1 MAMAVYEHT
10 YKQYLGKLTPEWS
23 RFLVIPRHA
32 FRDVFKSKLFIAF
45 YVCCFLPLL
54 AEAILIY
61 LHHNVSAIEILKS
74 MQIVNSIRELIPI
87 DATFFQFFVNFQ
99 ATLAFFVA
107 LLVGPPLV
115 ARDLRNNALPLYL
128 CRPFSRTDYV
138 LGKMSVLLIL
148 LSAMTWVPQLL
159 LFLFQSYLEGP
170 SWFLSNLSLASAIF
184 ISSVVWILLLALLSQ
199 AVSALVKW
207 RVIASGALLG
217 LFFIPSVFGEIV
229 NQLFQTR
236 WGSIIS
242 LGALIKNV
250 TSGLFGTFVEA
261 STHVTEWDGRVGREI
276 ILNEPPLWVSWFAL
290 FVVCAICLAL
300 LSRKVKAYEVV
311 R

>member
-1 MAMAVYEHT
+1 MAVYEHT

-32 FRDVFKSKLFIAF
+32 FRDVFKSKLFTAF
-45 YVCCFLPLL
+45 FVICFLPLL
-54 AEAILIY
+54 VEAILIY
-61 LHHNVSAIEILKS
+61 LHANVSALAIMKIN
-74 MQIVNSIRELIPI
+74 VRELFPI
-87 DATFFQFFVNFQ
+87 DASFFQTFVNVQ
-99 ATLAFFVA
+99 ACFAFLVM

-115 ARDLRNNALPLYL
+115 SRDLRNNALPLYL
-128 CRPFSRTDYV
+128 CRPFSRTEYV

-148 LSAMTWVPQLL
+148 LSAITWVPQLL
-159 LFLFQSYLEGP
+159 LFLFQSYLDGAT
-170 SWFLSNLSLASAIF
+170 WFVENLHLASAIF

-207 RVIASGALLG
+207 RVIASISLLG
-217 LFFIPSVFGEIV
+217 IFFIPWVFSEVI
-229 NQLFQTR
+229 NNLFITR
-236 WGSIIS
+236 WGNIIS
-242 LGALIKNV
+242 LGALMRTV
-250 TSGLFGTFVEA
+250 TSGLFGTFVQA
-261 STHVTEWDGRVGREI
+261 YGQITEFDGRVGREVVV
-276 ILNEPPLWVSWFAL
+276 NEMPLWAAWLAL

>member
-1 MAMAVYEHT
+1 MAVFEHT
-10 YKQYLGKLTPEWS
+10 YKQFDGKLTPEWS

-32 FRDVFKSKLFIAF
+32 FRDVFKSKIFTAF
-45 YVCCFLPLL
+45 YVICFVPLL
-54 AEAILIY
+54 IEAILIY
-61 LHHNVSAIEILKS
+61 LHHNVGALEILKS
-74 MQIVNSIRELIPI
+74 MQIVDSIRELIPI
-87 DATFFQFFVNFQ
+87 DASFFQFFVNFQ
-99 ATLAFFVA
+99 ATLAFFIT

-148 LSAMTWVPQLL
+148 LSAITWVPQLL

-170 SWFLSNLSLASAIF
+170 GWFFSNLSLASAIF
-184 ISSVVWILLLALLSQ
+184 ISSVVWLLLLALLSQ

-207 RVIASGALLG
+207 RVVASGALLG
-217 LFFIPSVFGEIV
+217 IFFIPSVFGEVV
-229 NQLFQTR
+229 NQLFLTR

-242 LGALIKNV
+242 MWALMRNV
-250 TSGLFGTFVEA
+250 TAGLFGTFVQSSGHFA
-261 STHVTEWDGRVGREI
+261 GFDGRVAREI
-276 ILNEPPLWVSWFAL
+276 ILYEPPLWAAWFAL

-300 LSRKVKAYEVV
+300 LSWKVKAYEVV

>member
-1 MAMAVYEHT
+1 MAVFEHT
-10 YKQYLGKLTPEWS
+10 YKQFDGKLTPEWS

-45 YVCCFLPLL
+45 YVICFLPLL
-54 AEAILIY
+54 VEAVLIY

-74 MQIVNSIRELIPI
+74 MDIVNSIRELIPI
-87 DATFFQFFVNFQ
+87 DASFFQFFVNFQ
-99 ATLAFFVA
+99 ATLAFFIT

-115 ARDLRNNALPLYL
+115 ARDLRNNALPLFL

-148 LSAMTWVPQLL
+148 LSAMTWAPQLL

-170 SWFLSNLSLASAIF
+170 GWFLSNLSLASAIV

-207 RVIASGALLG
+207 RVVASGALLG
-217 LFFIPSVFGEIV
+217 IFFIPSVFGEVV
-229 NQLFQTR
+229 NQLFMTR

-242 LGALIKNV
+242 LGALMRNV
-250 TSGLFGTFVEA
+250 TSGLFGTFVQA
-261 STHVTEWDGRVGREI
+261 SGQFAGFDGRVPREI
-276 ILNEPPLWVSWFAL
+276 ILNEPPLWAAWFAL

-300 LSRKVKAYEVV
+300 LSWKVKAYEVV